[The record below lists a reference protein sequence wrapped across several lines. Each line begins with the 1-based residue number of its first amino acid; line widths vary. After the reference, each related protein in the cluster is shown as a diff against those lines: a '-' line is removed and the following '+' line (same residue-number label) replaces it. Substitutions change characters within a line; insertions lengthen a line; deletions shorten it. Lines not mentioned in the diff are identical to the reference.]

1 MEKKLSKKAL
11 SKSFHNW
18 YYGHLT
24 CFSQEHMQTFGYL
37 CAMLPL
43 VEELYDNEDDKA
55 KAMNTY
61 AAFFNTEPQLGSVIV
76 GITAGL
82 EEARASGQD
91 DVDEETINGL
101 RAGLM
106 GPIAGIG
113 DSLVVGTIIPI
124 LLGIAMGMSTGGSP
138 LGAIFYII
146 VWNLFAYF
154 GMKFMYYKGYELG
167 GKAVDFLIGA
177 QGEALRDAITT
188 LGGIV
193 IGAVSA
199 TWVSVK
205 TSLQLISAETGE
217 AYVVLQDQL
226 DAVFPGLLTTLFI
239 IFCWFLMSKKQMSP
253 IKVML
258 LLVVIAFVGVL
269 VGFFDPGLAY

>member
-43 VEELYDNEDDKA
+43 VEELYDNEEDKA

-61 AAFFNTEPQLGSVIV
+61 TAFFNTEPQLGTVVV
-76 GITAGL
+76 GMTAGL
-82 EEARASGQD
+82 EEARANGAE

-113 DSLVVGTIIPI
+113 DSLVVGTVIPI

-138 LGAIFYII
+138 IGAIFYII

-154 GMKFMYYKGYELG
+154 GMRFMYYKGYQLG

-177 QGEALRDAITT
+177 QGEALRDSISM

-205 TSLQLISAETGE
+205 TSLQLLNDSGE
-217 AYVVLQDQL
+217 PYLVLQDKL
-226 DAVFPGLLTTLFI
+226 DAVFPGLLTAAFI
-239 IFCWFLMSKKQMSP
+239 IICWFLMAKKRMSP

-258 LLVVIAFVGVL
+258 LLVVVAFLGVL
-269 VGFFDPGLAY
+269 VGFFNPGLAY

>member
-11 SKSFHNW
+11 LKSFHNW

-43 VEELYDNEDDKA
+43 VENLYNNEDDKA
-55 KAMNTY
+55 KAMSTY
-61 AAFFNTEPQLGSVIV
+61 TAFFNTEPQLGTVIV
-76 GITAGL
+76 GMTAGL
-82 EEARASGQD
+82 EEARANGAD
-91 DVDEETINGL
+91 DVDDETINGL

-106 GPIAGIG
+106 GPVAGIG
-113 DSLVVGTIIPI
+113 DSLVVGTVIPI
-124 LLGIAMGMSTGGSP
+124 LLGIAMGMSGGGSP

-154 GMKFMYYKGYELG
+154 GMRFLYFKGYHLG
-167 GKAVDFLIGA
+167 AKAVEFLIGA
-177 QGEALRDAITT
+177 QGEAIRDSVGI

-199 TWVSVK
+199 TWVNVS
-205 TSLQLISAETGE
+205 TSFSLYNDAGE
-217 AYVVLQDQL
+217 PYLVLQDKL
-226 DAVFPGLLTTLFI
+226 NDVFPGLLTAVFI
-239 IFCWFLMSKKQMSP
+239 IICWALMAKKRMSP

-258 LLVVIAFVGVL
+258 LLVVVAFLGVV
-269 VGFFDPGLAY
+269 VGFFDPNLAY

>member
-1 MEKKLSKKAL
+1 MEKKLSKKSL
-11 SKSFHNW
+11 LKSFHNW

-43 VEELYDNEDDKA
+43 VEELYEDEDEKA
-55 KAMNTY
+55 AAMNTY
-61 AAFFNTEPQLGSVIV
+61 TAFFNTEPQLGSVVV

-82 EEARASGQD
+82 EEARANGKE
-91 DVDEETINGL
+91 DVDEEMINGL

-113 DSLVVGTIIPI
+113 DSLVVGTVIPI

-154 GMKFMYYKGYELG
+154 GMKFMYFKGYELG

-177 QGEALRDAITT
+177 QGEALRDSVSI

-199 TWVSVK
+199 TWVSVT
-205 TSLQLISAETGE
+205 TSLQLVNDAGE
-217 AYVVLQDQL
+217 PYLVLQDKL
-226 DAVFPGLLTTLFI
+226 NDVFPGLLTAVFI
-239 IFCWFLMSKKQMSP
+239 ILCWFLMAKKRLSP

-258 LLVVIAFVGVL
+258 LLVVVAFLGVL
-269 VGFFDPGLAY
+269 VGFFNPGLSY

>member
-11 SKSFHNW
+11 LKSVHNW

-37 CAMLPL
+37 CSMLPL

-55 KAMNTY
+55 TAMNTY
-61 AAFFNTEPQLGSVIV
+61 TAFFNTEPQLGSVVV

-82 EEARASGQD
+82 EESRANGAE

-113 DSLVVGTIIPI
+113 DSLVVGTVIPI

-154 GMKFMYYKGYELG
+154 GMRFMYFKGYELG
-167 GKAVDFLIGA
+167 GKAVEFLIGK
-177 QGEALRDAITT
+177 QGEALRDAIGT

-199 TWVSVK
+199 TWVSVT
-205 TSLQLISAETGE
+205 TSLQLLNDAGE
-217 AYVVLQDQL
+217 PYLVLQDKL
-226 DAVFPGLLTTLFI
+226 DAVFPGLLTAAFI
-239 IFCWFLMSKKQMSP
+239 ILCWFLMSKKRLSP

-269 VGFFDPGLAY
+269 VGFFDPNLAY